1 MSEEAKQNAWAEHYK
16 MLLKFEFERDPEH
29 LSNERPLEDQVYL
42 QNN

>member
-1 MSEEAKQNAWAEHYK
+1 MSGEARQVVWTEHYK
-16 MLLKFEFERDPEH
+16 MPLNFEFGWDPEH